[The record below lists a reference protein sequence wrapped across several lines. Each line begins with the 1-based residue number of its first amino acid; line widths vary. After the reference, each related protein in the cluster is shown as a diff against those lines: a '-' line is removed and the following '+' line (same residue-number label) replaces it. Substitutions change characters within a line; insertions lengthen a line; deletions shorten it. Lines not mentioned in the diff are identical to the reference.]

1 MERPV
6 PDPRTLTREQLEEL
20 IDHHFRSYWERGVSE
35 ISDDVYDALIEALRR
50 LDPDHPLLS
59 RIGST
64 PIASGGGKVRHAEPM
79 LSLDKAYSLPAV
91 LEWAHKFARS
101 PEEPLLVEPKYD
113 GISARFDGR
122 VLSTRGDG
130 AEGEDITSKLPLVE
144 LETTGYTGPVDRP
157 VLGELVL
164 RNDRFAELSVKL
176 TKPDGTPFF
185 KNSRNAVPGILRR
198 DDIRIFQYKEVKLTL
213 ADYNLVSI
221 PVVLSQ
227 LEARWDALLAQ
238 LRALPYPQDGV
249 VVKFADE
256 AFRRSLGNT
265 AHHPRGEIAYKFSNV
280 RKATKLLG
288 VEWSFGKN
296 CLTPVALLE
305 PVDVNGI
312 TIKRATLHNVQNV
325 LDMDLMIGDNVIV
338 ERAGDV
344 IPYVSERTPGA
355 ERRSPLIS
363 RCPACETELV
373 RRGPELVCPNSECP
387 ETLLQRL
394 LGAVRSLGIEE
405 LGEPTLRQIMQKCGV
420 RHLREL
426 FTLQMADMLRLD
438 GFAEKSAKKVLDEIH
453 RARRV
458 EDFRLLA
465 ALNIPG
471 IGLNVARQLLTGRTL
486 AELRSMNEEA
496 LLKIKENYKNKKKET
511 NTQKNL
517 SAEKKVNPE
526 ENKNFSGIGPER
538 AKALFREFSE
548 GRGALDELL
557 EAVEIIHA
565 EPDAPK
571 PTVCFTGKM
580 PEKRSHYEKL
590 AADRGYRPVSDV
602 TKELSLLVAADPTA
616 SGGKLDNARKYGVA
630 IQGLDE
636 FLAELGETEPPKEFA
651 PAPGAENFADL
662 DLFSAAAP
670 APEPEKTAPPAP
682 EDPDDLF
689 PGF

>member
-6 PDPRTLTREQLEEL
+6 PDPRTLTREELEKL

-35 ISDDVYDALIEALRR
+35 ISDDTYDALIEALRR

-64 PIASGGGKVRHAEPM
+64 SIASGGGKVRHPEPM
-79 LSLDKAYSLPAV
+79 LSLDKAYSLAAV
-91 LEWAHKFARS
+91 LEWARKFARS
-101 PEEPLLVEPKYD
+101 PGEPLLVEPKYD
-113 GISARFDGR
+113 GISARFDGKI
-122 VLSTRGDG
+122 LSTRGDG

-144 LETTGYTGPVDRP
+144 LETPGYTGPVDRP

-164 RNDRFAELSVKL
+164 RNDRFAELSEKL

-198 DDIRIFQYKEVKLTL
+198 DDIRIFQYKQIRLTL
-213 ADYNLVSI
+213 VDYNLVSI
-221 PVVLSQ
+221 PLALSA
-227 LEARWDALLAQ
+227 LEERWDDLLAQ
-238 LRALPYPQDGV
+238 LRELPYPQDGV

-256 AFRRSLGNT
+256 TFRRSLGNT

-312 TIKRATLHNVQNV
+312 TIKRATLHNVQNI
-325 LDMDLMIGDNVIV
+325 LDMDLMIGDDVIV

-344 IPYVSERTPGA
+344 IPYISERTPGK
-355 ERRSPLIS
+355 ERRSPLID
-363 RCPACETELV
+363 RCPACRSELI
-373 RRGPELVCPNSECP
+373 RRGPELVCPNAECP

-405 LGEPTLRQIMQKCGV
+405 LGEPSLRQIMQKCGV

-426 FTLQMADMLRLD
+426 FSLQMADLLSLD
-438 GFAEKSAKKVLDEIH
+438 GFAEKSARKVLDEIR
-453 RARRV
+453 RAQKV

-486 AELRSMNEEA
+486 AELRSMSEDS
-496 LLKIKENYKNKKKET
+496 L
-511 NTQKNL
+511 
-517 SAEKKVNPE
+517 AEIY
-526 ENKNFSGIGPER
+526 GIGPER
-538 AKALFREFSE
+538 AKVLCREFSE
-548 GRGALDELL
+548 GREALDELL
-557 EAVEIIHA
+557 SAVDLLHA
-565 EPDAPK
+565 EAEAPK

-580 PEKRSHYEKL
+580 PEKRTFYEKL
-590 AADRGYRPVSDV
+590 AADHGYRPVSDV

-630 IQGLDE
+630 IRGLE
-636 FLAELGETEPPKEFA
+636 AFLADLGEAA
-651 PAPGAENFADL
+651 PSSSPGEGGFADL
-662 DLFSAAAP
+662 DLFSNAVPTSAK
-670 APEPEKTAPPAP
+670 PEPEEPKSSAPA
-682 EDPDDLF
+682 DADDLF